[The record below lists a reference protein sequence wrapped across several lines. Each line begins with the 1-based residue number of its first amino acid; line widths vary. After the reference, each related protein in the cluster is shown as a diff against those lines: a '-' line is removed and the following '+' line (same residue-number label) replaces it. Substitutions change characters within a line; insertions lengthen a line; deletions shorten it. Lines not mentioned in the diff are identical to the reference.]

1 MVLPEPLRRWL
12 GVLEVV
18 AFATLLRSVAFDRW
32 ITVLMSLFLLAA
44 AFGAKRGRSWGVALA
59 FAASFFLPL
68 AFMLGMAPAWFVI
81 VGAIAAVPFAL
92 TWRAFARADRAATAW
107 LAGLSV
113 GAGSLVA
120 LAWQQ
125 FAWPLFWTFPALFP
139 SARPQNGLLVT
150 ALLATA
156 AAVGVARWREA
167 RRARSSGERTAEL
180 GTIASTTGM
189 RIATTTDV
197 HAQAHEAELEAQE
210 AAVENE
216 QNASSSHK
224 RFRS

>member
-1 MVLPEPLRRWL
+1 VVLPAPLRRWL
-12 GVLEVV
+12 GVLELV

-44 AFGAKRGRSWGVALA
+44 AFGARRGRSWGVALA
-59 FAASFFLPL
+59 FAASFFFPL
-68 AFMLGMAPAWFVI
+68 AFALGMAPAWFVV

-113 GAGSLVA
+113 GAGSLIA

-139 SARPQNGLLVT
+139 SVRPQNGLLVT
-150 ALLATA
+150 ALLATG
-156 AAVGVARWREA
+156 AAVAAIRWREA
-167 RRARSSGERTAEL
+167 RRARSSGEQSAEL
-180 GTIASTTGM
+180 DAIEGTTGM
-189 RIATTTDV
+189 RIATSTEADAAR
-197 HAQAHEAELEAQE
+197 HARELEAELEAGETQSGPTR
-210 AAVENE
+210 V
-216 QNASSSHK
+216 SS
-224 RFRS
+224 RR